1 MMRFAFEQSGRIV
14 FGRGTLP
21 EVGRYAAS
29 LGSRALLVT
38 GRSFAASSGLLQRL
52 VDSLREANLDVVVFP
67 EVEPNPSLRTVE
79 RGARLAA
86 SKGVDVVVG
95 FGGGSPLDAAKAI
108 AAVLALGGVPSDH
121 LYPKAVEKALPVV
134 ALPTTTGTGSEVTQY
149 SVLVDPDARKK
160 VVMQGLAL
168 VPRVAIL
175 DADVTD
181 YMPGRLVASTGFD
194 ALSHALEAFISRRAS
209 PLSNLFA
216 LEAACIIL
224 SNLPSAVKGSRE
236 ARELMLYASMLAGV
250 AINQAGSTLA
260 HGLGYY
266 LTVYHDLHHG
276 VANALLL
283 PHVLAF
289 YAERVGKVDEL
300 AASLN
305 FRSWEELVER
315 VCKLADEVGIPD
327 SAASVGVTESELD
340 RMAEEAMFYR
350 RNIENG
356 PVIPSLDEIK
366 QIYAECYEGRRA
378 LLRRLG
384 RA

>member
-1 MMRFAFEQSGRIV
+1 
-14 FGRGTLP
+14 
-21 EVGRYAAS
+21 
-29 LGSRALLVT
+29 
-38 GRSFAASSGLLQRL
+38 
-52 VDSLREANLDVVVFP
+52 
-67 EVEPNPSLRTVE
+67 
-79 RGARLAA
+79 
-86 SKGVDVVVG
+86 
-95 FGGGSPLDAAKAI
+95 
-108 AAVLALGGVPSDH
+108 
-121 LYPKAVEKALPVV
+121 YPKAVEKALPVV

-160 VVMQGLAL
+160 VVMQGPAL

-181 YMPGRLVASTGFD
+181 YMPGRLVAGTGFD

-216 LEAACIIL
+216 LEAARIIL

-266 LTVYHDLHHG
+266 LTVHHDLHHG

-366 QIYAECYEGRRA
+366 QIYTECYEGRRA